1 MGLHLDHVK
10 RPKKYENQIDSSSL
24 VNEDV
29 RASPVPGRCDI
40 PHSQGLMDQLSFLL
54 KIKKGIA
61 HLQETRL

>member
-1 MGLHLDHVK
+1 M
-10 RPKKYENQIDSSSL
+10 
-24 VNEDV
+24 NEDV

-40 PHSQGLMDQLSFLL
+40 SHSQGLMDQLSFLL